1 MSAPL
6 LKPRRLVP
14 GDLLG
19 VAALSG
25 PVDPGAL
32 DRGCAALAGM
42 GYRVRVAGNAGLRS
56 GALGLAGTDDERLE
70 GYRDLLSDPEVRG
83 ILLARGGYG
92 ITRILPRL
100 DPEEVSR
107 DPRVHCGFSDAT
119 ALHAFLLTR
128 CGIPSFHGPMVAAD
142 LSRDLD
148 PLVSRYF
155 PSMLEG
161 RGPGQVEAP
170 NADVLV
176 PGTAS
181 GRLVGGCLS
190 LLAALVGTPEEFDTD
205 GAILFLEDVAEEAY
219 RVDRMLGTLERA
231 GRFAKLAGVLIGNL
245 SGITFGG
252 AEDAPRLRAL
262 LVERLGG
269 LGVPVAFGLPFG
281 HRGPN
286 VPLPV
291 GGRVTW
297 DGERRTLRLEEE
309 IVA

>member
-1 MSAPL
+1 MSGAL
-6 LKPRRLVP
+6 RKPPRLSP

-25 PVDPGAL
+25 PVEAGAL
-32 DRGCAALAGM
+32 RRGCEALEGM
-42 GYRVRVAGNAGLRS
+42 GYRVRVAENAASRS
-56 GALGLAGTDDERLE
+56 GVLGLAGSDEERLQ
-70 GYRDLLSDPEVRG
+70 GYRSLVLDPEVRG
-83 ILLARGGYG
+83 VFLARGGYG
-92 ITRILPRL
+92 ITRLLPRL
-100 DPEEVSR
+100 DPLEVSR
-107 DPRVHCGFSDAT
+107 DPKVHCGFSDAT

-148 PLVSRYF
+148 PLVARYF

-161 RGPGQVEAP
+161 RAPAEVEAP
-170 NADVLV
+170 GADVLV
-176 PGTAS
+176 PGSAT

-190 LLAALVGTPEEFDTD
+190 LLVALLGTPEEMDTG
-205 GAILFLEDVAEEAY
+205 GAVLFLEDVAEEAY
-219 RVDRMLGTLERA
+219 RLDRMLGTLERS
-231 GRFAKLAGVLIGNL
+231 GRLDKLAAVLIGNL

-252 AEDAPRLRAL
+252 AEDASRLRAL

-269 LGVPVAFGLPFG
+269 LGVPVALGLPFG